1 MIVASGISLDFI
13 NFLISFITDITNRT
27 DILTA
32 LTKDLRSGNLVEL
45 GHKVSFGYIYC
56 FYLVLWLFLLFFAFA
71 FYVAR
76 VQVFYPSARSAN
88 YGFIWM
94 NLMGCHGQ
102 GQGFDQA
109 IVCLK

>member
-1 MIVASGISLDFI
+1 MIVAPGISLDFI

-76 VQVFYPSARSAN
+76 VQVFYSFARSAD
-88 YGFIWM
+88 YGLIWM
-94 NLMGCHGQ
+94 NLDGMSWAGA
-102 GQGFDQA
+102 GF
-109 IVCLK
+109 